1 MTKQLAALNT
11 TAPQV
16 GAKIAMDAS
25 GKSMTIAPEPNAVA
39 KNFCDEN

>member
-16 GAKIAMDAS
+16 GAKIALDAS
-25 GKSMTIAPEPNAVA
+25 GKSMTIAQNLMQLQ
-39 KNFCDEN
+39 NFCDEN